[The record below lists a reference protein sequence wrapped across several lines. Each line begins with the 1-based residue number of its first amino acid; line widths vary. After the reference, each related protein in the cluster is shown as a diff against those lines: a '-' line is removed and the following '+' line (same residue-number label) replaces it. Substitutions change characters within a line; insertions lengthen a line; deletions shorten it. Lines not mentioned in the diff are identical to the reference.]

1 MKKSLAKL
9 AAVTVLALVGAGTN
23 SLAANSE
30 ARADQPANW
39 TINEAVDVNAIN
51 SDLVPGRPTIDVGIY
66 FWAHIY
72 RCI

>member
-51 SDLVPGRPTIDVGIY
+51 SQGEDGIVNPNLT
-66 FWAHIY
+66 ATS
-72 RCI
+72 